1 MDGRVMIE
9 IEKFLEKAR
18 QDMDVL
24 AVFLFGSTARQE
36 QSAASDVD
44 ICLVV
49 KPQAQLFE
57 AAVLSRKR
65 LEYLKDFSFDVRI
78 FQQLPLYIQVRVL
91 KEGRLLFVRDED
103 RLYEL
108 AFRTA
113 QAFEDF
119 KHIYYD
125 YLKEVASPG
134 SQSDTRED

>member
-1 MDGRVMIE
+1 MAE
-9 IEKFLEKAR
+9 IENLLARAR

-49 KPQAQLFE
+49 KPRAQPFE
-57 AAVLSRKR
+57 ASALSGKR
-65 LEYLKDFSFDVRI
+65 LEYLKDFSLDVRI

-91 KEGRLLFVRDED
+91 KEGRVLFVKDED

-119 KHIYYD
+119 KHIYYG
-125 YLKEVASPG
+125 YLKEVASSG
-134 SQSDTRED
+134 SQQDTRKD